1 MALPKLNTAPKY
13 ALTIPSTGQEIYYRP
28 FLVKEQKVLLIAYES
43 KDRKQVVKAILDTVE
58 ACVESDN
65 VSVHALTTFDVDYLF
80 TQIRAKSVGEKV
92 DLRIKCTHCEHFNDV
107 SVNLEE
113 IEVPNV
119 EGSKIVEL
127 NDEISVKLQYPSYTQ
142 FIRNPKILESESDT
156 ETIMEIIISCME
168 SIQTEEENI
177 LLKDEPREEVV
188 KFLDSMTSEQFD
200 KISDF
205 VQKMPAMKKD
215 VAFECASCSETSNV
229 VLQGIDDFF

>member
-1 MALPKLNTAPKY
+1 MALPKLNAAPKY

-43 KDRKQVVKAILDTVE
+43 KDRKQVIKAILDTVD
-58 ACVESDN
+58 ACLETE
-65 VSVHALTTFDVDYLF
+65 VSVHTLTTFDIDYLF

-92 DLRIKCTHCEHFNDV
+92 DLKIKCTHCEHFNDV
-107 SVNLEE
+107 QVNLEE
-113 IEVPNV
+113 IEVPEI
-119 EGSKIVEL
+119 EGSKVVEL

-177 LLKDEPREEVV
+177 LLKDESREEIVR
-188 KFLDSMTSEQFD
+188 FLDSMTSEQFD

-205 VQKMPAMKKD
+205 VQKMPSMKKD
-215 VAFECASCSETSNV
+215 VEFPCVSCGETSEV
-229 VLQGIDDFF
+229 ELRGIDDFF